1 MSLDTSR
8 REGCS
13 KLFLGLIRDEQY
25 YGELV
30 AYGDFSFARRAV
42 DLFSIGRSPVVKV
55 L

>member
-1 MSLDTSR
+1 MSLNTSR

-30 AYGDFSFARRAV
+30 AYGDFSPFGALRHHLPPAV
-42 DLFSIGRSPVVKV
+42 RWDNKAP
-55 L
+55 